1 MFQLPVIPSAPG
13 GVTPVSART
22 ASTRLWGMRTW
33 LAVTASS
40 YSHQPHRVKVWVVS
54 TEPAPIPKVR
64 VNSAPKTGS
73 TPSSSSTR
81 VSVAAS
87 SVPSAGRRPS
97 TGSQYIQWAWLGSE

>member
-1 MFQLPVIPSAPG
+1 MFQVAVMPSAPG
-13 GVTPVSART
+13 GVTPVSDRT

-40 YSHQPHRVKVWVVS
+40 YSHQPHRVKAWVVS
-54 TEPAPIPKVR
+54 WPSTSKVR
-64 VNSAPKTGS
+64 VNSAPSCGVI
-73 TPSSSSTR
+73 PSSSSTR

-87 SVPSAGRRPS
+87 SVPSSGRRPT